1 MPGRMTTPIRV
12 ITDKLT
18 AEGQAKLRVVADV
31 LCNVGEQCI
40 IEARNNGDYEDQTG
54 NLRSSIGYAVLMN
67 GQVIQSDCVDKIKN
81 GDEGVTEGQKYLQS
95 RVKKASKKGII
106 LIVTAGMNYA
116 EYVEAKG
123 YVVLSSAELKAP
135 VLVKQILTSLGF
147 KCK

>member
-1 MPGRMTTPIRV
+1 MPGRMTTHTHV

-18 AEGQAKLRVVADV
+18 ADGQAKLRVVADV

-81 GDEGVTEGQKYLQS
+81 GDEGVSEGLAFLQK
-95 RVKKASKKGII
+95 RIKKASKKGVC

-116 EYVEAKG
+116 DYVETKK
-123 YVVLSSAELKAP
+123 VVLSSAELKAP
-135 VLVKQILTSLGF
+135 ILVKQLLTSLGF
-147 KCK
+147 KCKL

>member
-1 MPGRMTTPIRV
+1 MPGRMTTHIRV

-81 GDEGVTEGQKYLQS
+81 GDEGVSEGLAFLQK
-95 RVKKASKKGII
+95 RIKKASKKGVC

-116 EYVEAKG
+116 DYVETKK
-123 YVVLSSAELKAP
+123 VVLSSAELKAP
-135 VLVKQILTSLGF
+135 VLVKQLLTQLGF

>member
-1 MPGRMTTPIRV
+1 MPGRMTTPVRV

-18 AEGQAKLRVVADV
+18 AEAQAKFQVIANTF
-31 LCNVGEQCI
+31 CYVGEQCI
-40 IEARNNGDYEDQTG
+40 IEARNGGTYEDQTG
-54 NLRSSIGYAVLMN
+54 NLRSSIGYAVLLN
-67 GQVIQSDCVDKIKN
+67 GQVIQSYHVDKVKN

-95 RVKKASKKGII
+95 RIKKSSKKGIV

-123 YVVLSSAELKAP
+123 KIVLSSVKLKAP

>member
-1 MPGRMTTPIRV
+1 MPGRMTTPVRV

-18 AEGQAKLRVVADV
+18 AEAKAKLRVIANV
-31 LCNVGEQCI
+31 LCYVGEQCI
-40 IEARNNGDYEDQTG
+40 IEARNGGTYTDQSG
-54 NLRSSIGYAVLMN
+54 NLRSSIGYAVLLS

-81 GDEGVTEGQKYLQS
+81 GDEGVSEGQKYLQS
-95 RVKKASKKGII
+95 RIKKASKKGIV

-116 EYVEAKG
+116 EYVEAKK
-123 YVVLSSAELKAP
+123 YIVLSSAELKAP

>member
-1 MPGRMTTPIRV
+1 M

-18 AEGQAKLRVVADV
+18 AEAKAKFRVIANV
-31 LCNVGEQCI
+31 LCYVGEQCI
-40 IEARNNGDYEDQTG
+40 TEARNGGTYTDQSG

-81 GDEGVTEGQKYLQS
+81 GDEGVTEGQEYLQS
-95 RVKKASKKGII
+95 RIKRASKKGIV

-116 EYVEAKG
+116 EYVEAKEK
-123 YVVLSSAELKAP
+123 VVLSSAKLKAP

>member
-18 AEGQAKLRVVADV
+18 AEGQDKLRVVADV

-81 GDEGVTEGQKYLQS
+81 GDEGVSEGLAFLQK
-95 RVKKASKKGII
+95 RIKKASKKGVC

-116 EYVEAKG
+116 DYVETEK
-123 YVVLSSAELKAP
+123 VVLSSAELKAP
-135 VLVKQILTSLGF
+135 ILVKQLLTSLGF

>member
-1 MPGRMTTPIRV
+1 MPGRMTTPVRV

-18 AEGQAKLRVVADV
+18 AEAKAKLRVIANV
-31 LCNVGEQCI
+31 LCYVGEQCI
-40 IEARNNGDYEDQTG
+40 TEARNGGDYTDQSG
-54 NLRSSIGYAVLMN
+54 NLRSSIGYAVLLN
-67 GQVIQSDCVDKIKN
+67 GQVIQSDHVDKVKN

-95 RVKKASKKGII
+95 RIKKSSKKGIV

-123 YVVLSSAELKAP
+123 KIVLSSVKLKAP